1 MREQEPTMKS
11 TQFNRQQA
19 QAGFTLIELIVVIV
33 ILGILAAT
41 ALPRMFDMSGQ
52 ARLAKMQAALGAVKA
67 ASATAHAA
75 WLMNGGQYE
84 CSACATPVTQA
95 QASVTAEGQNVV
107 MIGGYPDVGN
117 DGMTNAVPGTAIGGI
132 VTAANLST
140 ADYTITTFA
149 LNGSTNTKD
158 NITIASDT
166 AHPKCSF
173 TYTEATQTAGTATTA
188 PSVAAGS
195 EAKVV
200 SSNLSLANCS

>member
-1 MREQEPTMKS
+1 MKS
-11 TQFNRQQA
+11 THIIRKQA

-75 WLMNGGQYE
+75 WLMNGGLYE
-84 CSACATPVTQA
+84 CSACTPAITLA
-95 QASVTAEGQNVV
+95 QAAVTAEGATVN

-117 DGMTNAVPGTAIGGI
+117 DGMANAVTTATGGI

-140 ADYTITTFA
+140 SDYVITSFA
-149 LNGSTNTKD
+149 HNASTATNN
-158 NITIASDT
+158 NITVSSDAS
-166 AHPKCSF
+166 HPKCGF
-173 TYTEATQTAGTATTA
+173 TYTEAVQTAGTATT
-188 PSVAAGS
+188 PPTVAAGN
-195 EAKVV
+195 EAKVTV
-200 SSNLSLANCS
+200 SNLTLANCS